1 MASASDARLQAS
13 ARKVSEP
20 KAMAAPSEYEVETGQ
35 AFAQEPMAEAKKE
48 GMSKGALSGL
58 GVGASL
64 GGAALSAGTL
74 GLGAPVTAGLAL
86 SGPLGWGVL
95 AAGLLG
101 SAAIGGAFGSS
112 SAKKAELTRQQE
124 GAKSADIAA
133 ISGQAMASQD
143 AKMRRENAANAKK
156 TKGYGASTSTPD
168 DQVLAGGMASGSGTG
183 FDTWHRGQVG

>member
-13 ARKVSEP
+13 ARKVSQP

-58 GVGASL
+58 GIGA
-64 GGAALSAGTL
+64 
-74 GLGAPVTAGLAL
+74 GLGSAAMGAGLIAT
-86 SGPLGWGVL
+86 GPLGWGVL

-143 AKMRRENAANAKK
+143 AKIRRENAANAKK
-156 TKGYGASTSTPD
+156 TKGYGVSTSTPD